1 MIVRRPRWRMPSGA
15 SCHSSSGSYPS
26 AEVELAR
33 PVGSR
38 PLLEGITAGGAVPP
52 TDRLV
57 RIALAGQPNVG
68 KSTVFNSFTGL
79 DQHVG
84 NWPGKTVEKKSA
96 VVRCGSMRLQVVDLP
111 GTYSLTAHSVEEEIV
126 RDFLV
131 FDPPDVVVVVAGA
144 AALERNMYLVAE
156 LLAFD
161 VPLVLAVNMMDVA
174 AREGVTLDLA
184 ALESATGLPV
194 VGLSAA
200 RGEGIDALMARAV
213 EAAAPD
219 SPDRAVRPSPRPEHQ
234 PIVRRLMDILRG
246 KLPPEYPLDWVAIKL
261 LEGDAHLTRLARE
274 RLTAAGSVRLDDLLH
289 AHEDAFLDIVGGRY
303 DWIRAVTRTAVSR
316 PRADIVSLTDRID
329 RVATHPVWGLALLA
343 VILGATFWF
352 IYGLAAPM
360 VNWLAGGTQ
369 WLAAGLRAGMV
380 GLPHWITGFLV
391 DGLLSGAGMV
401 LAFLPVMVCFFLV
414 LGVLEDVGYFARAAY
429 IMDRFMHA
437 IGLHGKSFLPLFLGF
452 GCNVPAVLGARILED
467 RRSRILTLL
476 LTPLVPC
483 TARLGA
489 IAFLAPAFF
498 GSRAALA
505 SSLLVGGNI
514 AVIGVLGI
522 ILGRVLPRETPPA
535 FIMEL
540 PLYHL
545 PVPRSLGRFVWRNT
559 RSFVEKAGSVI
570 LIASAVVWAL
580 SRLPNGDPSSS
591 VLAWAGQGLQPL
603 GALMGL
609 GDWRML
615 MALLTSFVAKE
626 NTIATLGVLFAS
638 QTQNTP
644 LPALVAAQLSLAGG
658 LAFLVVQM
666 LFIPCAATLSTLR
679 QEAGWRWAAVS
690 VMLQL
695 GISVGMGIAVYQ
707 IVHGLGYG

>member
-1 MIVRRPRWRMPSGA
+1 VI
-15 SCHSSSGSYPS
+15 
-26 AEVELAR
+26 
-33 PVGSR
+33 
-38 PLLEGITAGGAVPP
+38 
-52 TDRLV
+52 
-57 RIALAGQPNVG
+57 
-68 KSTVFNSFTGL
+68 
-79 DQHVG
+79 
-84 NWPGKTVEKKSA
+84 
-96 VVRCGSMRLQVVDLP
+96 
-111 GTYSLTAHSVEEEIV
+111 
-126 RDFLV
+126 
-131 FDPPDVVVVVAGA
+131 VVVGA
-144 AALERNMYLVAE
+144 AALARNMYLVAE

-161 VPLVLAVNMMDVA
+161 VPLVLAVNMLDVA
-174 AREGVTLDLA
+174 AGEGMSLDLA

-200 RGEGIDALMARAV
+200 RGEGIDSLMTRAV
-213 EAAAPD
+213 EAASAEGP
-219 SPDRAVRPSPRPEHQ
+219 RCALRPTPRPEHQ
-234 PIVRRLMDILRG
+234 PVIRRLTSLLQG
-246 KLPPEYPLDWVAIKL
+246 KLPRTYPLEWVATKL
-261 LEGDAHLTRLARE
+261 LEGDGHLTTMVRGRLAPAE
-274 RLTAAGSVRLDDLLH
+274 ALQLDELLH

-303 DWIRAVTRTAVSR
+303 DWIREVTRTAVSR
-316 PRADIVSLTDRID
+316 SRTDIVSLTDRLD

-352 IYGLAAPM
+352 IYGLAAPA
-360 VNWLAGGTQ
+360 VNWLAGATQ
-369 WLAAGLRAGMV
+369 WLAAWARGGMLS
-380 GLPHWITGFLV
+380 LPPWITGLLV

-414 LGVLEDVGYFARAAY
+414 LGILEDVGYFARAAY
-429 IMDRFMHA
+429 ILDRFMHA

-467 RRSRILTLL
+467 RRSRILTVL

-483 TARLGA
+483 TARLGV

-505 SSLLVGGNI
+505 SSLLVAGNI
-514 AVIGVLGI
+514 AVIAVLGL
-522 ILGRVLPRETPPA
+522 ILGRAMPRESPPA

-545 PVPRSLGRFVWRNT
+545 PVPRSLARFVWRNT
-559 RSFVEKAGSVI
+559 RSFIEKAGSVI

-580 SRLPNGDPSSS
+580 SHLPHGDPSSS
-591 VLAWAGQGLQPL
+591 VLAWIGHGLQPL

-626 NTIATLGVLFAS
+626 NTIATLGVLFAAP
-638 QTQNTP
+638 TQNTP
-644 LPALVAAQLSLAGG
+644 LPALVASQLSLAGG

-666 LFIPCAATLSTLR
+666 LFIPCAATLSALR

-695 GISVGMGIAVYQ
+695 AISIGMGIGVYQ
-707 IVHGLGYG
+707 LVRGLGYG